1 MQIEESILERA
12 MLFPL
17 SFCSVVG
24 VIFFIVGKTNF
35 ENLYEHSWIL
45 RKVVVYDK
53 ILSRIIFQQRWMS

>member
-17 SFCSVVG
+17 SLFCSVVG

-35 ENLYEHSWIL
+35 ENLYEHS
-45 RKVVVYDK
+45 
-53 ILSRIIFQQRWMS
+53 